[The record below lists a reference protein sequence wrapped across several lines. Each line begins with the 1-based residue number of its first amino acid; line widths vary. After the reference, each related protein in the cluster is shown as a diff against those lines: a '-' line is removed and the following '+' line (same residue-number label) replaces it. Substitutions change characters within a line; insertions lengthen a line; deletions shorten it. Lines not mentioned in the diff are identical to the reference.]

1 MLKCNTLI
9 AFDTAQYIEFLRWRG
24 KTSLDSTHYEM
35 IDIEAGYDPD
45 YATGTYYCWNIW
57 QLSEQAMQEY
67 FYTKHTSTSF
77 EWEQL
82 KIDLDYA
89 MCNWREGIRFP

>member
-1 MLKCNTLI
+1 MSQCNTVI
-9 AFDTAQYIEFLRWRG
+9 AFDTAQYIEFLKWRG
-24 KTSLDSTHYEM
+24 KTDLDSTHYEM

-57 QLSEQAMQEY
+57 QLSEQATQQY
-67 FYTKHTSTSF
+67 FYAKHTSTQLA
-77 EWEQL
+77 WEQL
-82 KIDLDYA
+82 ELDLDYA